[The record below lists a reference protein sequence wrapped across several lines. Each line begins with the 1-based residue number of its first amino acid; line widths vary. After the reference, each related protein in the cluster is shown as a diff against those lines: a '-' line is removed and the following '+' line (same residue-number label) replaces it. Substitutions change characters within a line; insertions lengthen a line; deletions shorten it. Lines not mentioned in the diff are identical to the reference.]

1 MKKRLVL
8 ILSILLLSISLIL
21 PLVSCKKNT
30 DIEPEEKEVIPYTF
44 VEGSSVLIKMGTYP
58 QTIASVSADTIK
70 ANGTYDEQTGYYTY
84 EGSLY
89 KLVIAHPC
97 TQEMTAVF
105 SDGQSVVDGKEYA
118 FKVEDIIW
126 KLINKQLEEED
137 YFAYSNKVLDT
148 AIYQQKAKIGK
159 ASNNVYYLYDS
170 NGNLQITQEVY
181 ANNWEYS
188 VLRSALAQFYNIAFN
203 EDNKTAIKQVDN
215 VNSSQDSGGDY
226 FPSHQNNTKDY
237 VFCLSKAQASNS
249 RYGFTDED
257 KERRLREVTD
267 YAIAKGAFYIES
279 TDGAKFGW
287 IWTRTAAQTSNS
299 VYKITTT
306 GDITASFINNDDDL
320 KIGYVPA
327 MRITKI

>member
-21 PLVSCKKNT
+21 PLVSCKQEIST
-30 DIEPEEKEVIPYTF
+30 DPVVIEVIPYTF

-70 ANGTYDEQTGYYTY
+70 ANGAYDEQTGYYLY

-97 TQEMTAVF
+97 TQEMSAVF

-148 AIYQQKAKIGK
+148 VIYQQQAKIGK
-159 ASNNVYYLYDS
+159 ASNNVYYL
-170 NGNLQITQEVY
+170 
-181 ANNWEYS
+181 
-188 VLRSALAQFYNIAFN
+188 
-203 EDNKTAIKQVDN
+203 
-215 VNSSQDSGGDY
+215 
-226 FPSHQNNTKDY
+226 
-237 VFCLSKAQASNS
+237 
-249 RYGFTDED
+249 
-257 KERRLREVTD
+257 
-267 YAIAKGAFYIES
+267 
-279 TDGAKFGW
+279 
-287 IWTRTAAQTSNS
+287 
-299 VYKITTT
+299 
-306 GDITASFINNDDDL
+306 
-320 KIGYVPA
+320 
-327 MRITKI
+327 